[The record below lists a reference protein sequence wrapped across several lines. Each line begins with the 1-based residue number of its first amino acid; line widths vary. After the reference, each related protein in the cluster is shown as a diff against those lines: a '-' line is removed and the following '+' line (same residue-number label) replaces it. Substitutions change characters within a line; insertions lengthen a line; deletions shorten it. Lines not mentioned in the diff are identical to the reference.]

1 LLFLTQSTVGERDST
16 DLTECPDGVLVEK
29 YDLEP
34 KLQMT
39 WRMVQ
44 ISQRQLFFMV
54 IAEFQSVMRRCSR
67 PAPTKVD
74 ETKGRLSTG
83 TGVPP
88 EPRLVAGRWIC
99 FLEIVLSGL

>member
-1 LLFLTQSTVGERDST
+1 
-16 DLTECPDGVLVEK
+16 
-29 YDLEP
+29 
-34 KLQMT
+34 
-39 WRMVQ
+39 
-44 ISQRQLFFMV
+44 
-54 IAEFQSVMRRCSR
+54 MRRCSR